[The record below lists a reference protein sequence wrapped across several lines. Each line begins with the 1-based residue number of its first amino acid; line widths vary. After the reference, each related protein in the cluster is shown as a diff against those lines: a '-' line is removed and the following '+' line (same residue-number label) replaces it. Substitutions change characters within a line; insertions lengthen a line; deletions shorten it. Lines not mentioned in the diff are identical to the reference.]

1 VGRTRRALLLGPS
14 IQTAE
19 SHVYIALYLYVF
31 TPPHSI
37 VGPSYKK
44 SSPGRSNR
52 PSGMGPTAPPSYICT
67 TEARHNTGNL
77 KQKTNNNKIKLPRRQ
92 SHTFPQ
98 KRRKQ
103 AELQAD
109 TPLPRSSFFV
119 YIHFTARLTE
129 PEAPL
134 ADHCPV
140 IAVYIP
146 PSLTVKSTAS
156 MSRSVRG

>member
-1 VGRTRRALLLGPS
+1 VGRTRRALFLGSS

-19 SHVYIALYLYVF
+19 SHVCIALYLYVF

-77 KQKTNNNKIKLPRRQ
+77 KTKDKQQQNKTATTTKPHVSLKSAENKPNFKPI
-92 SHTFPQ
+92 
-98 KRRKQ
+98 
-103 AELQAD
+103 
-109 TPLPRSSFFV
+109 PRSHVRAFS
-119 YIHFTARLTE
+119 YIFISQRGLPNPRPRLRITARSS
-129 PEAPL
+129 P
-134 ADHCPV
+134 
-140 IAVYIP
+140 YISHLSSP
-146 PSLTVKSTAS
+146 
-156 MSRSVRG
+156 